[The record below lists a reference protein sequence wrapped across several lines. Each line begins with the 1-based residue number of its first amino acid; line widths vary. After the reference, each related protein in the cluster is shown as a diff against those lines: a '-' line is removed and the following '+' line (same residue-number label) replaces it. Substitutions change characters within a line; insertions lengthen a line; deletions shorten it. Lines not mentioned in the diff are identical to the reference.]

1 MVFGFVIMI
10 LGTYANLGAIDEQ
23 QSGADIPNDHLVNI
37 HDDHLPNVH
46 ADHPE
51 NILNAP
57 YKFENNIIKEE
68 IGPKKPIDANYER
81 MGKLKVPK
89 RKPVKPAQSLPIEN
103 DDIREINLNEKEK
116 NEMNDQNAVNVKP
129 IVQKDIESNKPDN
142 NANGKISAKLPDTNV
157 VPNQLVEP
165 TTVKKSIESAINNE
179 AIKKEDQEIEIE
191 EKENDDE
198 RTKEILAQV
207 KNVLDKQNQKNQK
220 VLDQI
225 NKISEKVNNLEEKNM
240 EPKKSPDNIGNDQ
253 VVLHENEIA
262 QQDKIVNKSI
272 DITGTL
278 SVGERNAPVKNPVLP
293 PIPVVKLLAER
304 NPNLASIPSNLNES
318 NKRQTIND
326 EDSKIEKPNKIV
338 EEKVSI
344 EPLIDAKETPP
355 RENKL
360 SENFGRDLLSNSND
374 FRTIKT
380 DNAQPNNDEIET

>member
-1 MVFGFVIMI
+1 MI
-10 LGTYANLGAIDEQ
+10 LGTYANLYAIDEQ
-23 QSGADIPNDHLVNI
+23 QSGADISNDHLANI
-37 HDDHLPNVH
+37 HVDNPT
-46 ADHPE
+46 E

-57 YKFENNIIKEE
+57 YKFENSIKEE
-68 IGPKKPIDANYER
+68 IGLKKPIDANYER
-81 MGKLKVPK
+81 VGKLKVPK
-89 RKPVKPAQSLPIEN
+89 RKPVKPQSLPIEN

-116 NEMNDQNAVNVKP
+116 NEVNDQNSANVKP
-129 IVQKDIESNKPDN
+129 IVQKDTENNKPDN
-142 NANGKISAKLPDTNV
+142 NANGKISEKLPDKNV
-157 VPNQLVEP
+157 VPNQLLEP

-240 EPKKSPDNIGNDQ
+240 EPKKSPDNIGNDK
-253 VVLHENEIA
+253 VVLHENEVA
-262 QQDKIVNKSI
+262 HQDKIVSKSI

-278 SVGERNAPVKNPVLP
+278 SASERNAPVKNPVLP
-293 PIPVVKLLAER
+293 PIPVVKLLGER
-304 NPNLASIPSNLNES
+304 NSNLTSISSNFNES

-326 EDSKIEKPNKIV
+326 EESKIEKPNKIV

-360 SENFGRDLLSNSND
+360 SENVGRDLLSNSND
-374 FRTIKT
+374 FRPIKA
-380 DNAQPNNDEIET
+380 DNAQPNNDETET

>member
-1 MVFGFVIMI
+1 MI

-23 QSGADIPNDHLVNI
+23 QSGADIPNDHLANI

-116 NEMNDQNAVNVKP
+116 NEMNDQNAANVKP
-129 IVQKDIESNKPDN
+129 IVQKDIENNKPDN

-240 EPKKSPDNIGNDQ
+240 EPKKSPDNIENDK

-360 SENFGRDLLSNSND
+360 SENVGRDLLSNSND

>member
-1 MVFGFVIMI
+1 MI
-10 LGTYANLGAIDEQ
+10 LGTYANLYAIDEQ
-23 QSGADIPNDHLVNI
+23 QSGADISNDHLANI
-37 HDDHLPNVH
+37 HVDNPT
-46 ADHPE
+46 E

-57 YKFENNIIKEE
+57 YKFENSIKEE
-68 IGPKKPIDANYER
+68 IGLKKPIDANYER
-81 MGKLKVPK
+81 VGKLKVPK
-89 RKPVKPAQSLPIEN
+89 RKPVKPQSLPIEN

-116 NEMNDQNAVNVKP
+116 NEVNDQNSANVKP
-129 IVQKDIESNKPDN
+129 IVQKDTENNKPDN
-142 NANGKISAKLPDTNV
+142 NANGKISEKLPDKNV
-157 VPNQLVEP
+157 VPNQLLEP

-240 EPKKSPDNIGNDQ
+240 EPKKSPDNIGNDK
-253 VVLHENEIA
+253 VVLHENEVA
-262 QQDKIVNKSI
+262 QQDKIVSKNI

-278 SVGERNAPVKNPVLP
+278 SAGERNAPVKNPVLP

-304 NPNLASIPSNLNES
+304 NSNITSIPSNLNES

-326 EDSKIEKPNKIV
+326 EESKIEKPNKIV

-360 SENFGRDLLSNSND
+360 SENVGRDLLSNSND
-374 FRTIKT
+374 FRPIKE
-380 DNAQPNNDEIET
+380 DNAQPNNDETET

>member
-1 MVFGFVIMI
+1 MI
-10 LGTYANLGAIDEQ
+10 LGTYANLYAIDEQ
-23 QSGADIPNDHLVNI
+23 QSRADIPI
-37 HDDHLPNVH
+37 EHLPNIHV
-46 ADHPE
+46 DNPTE
-51 NILNAP
+51 NILNVP
-57 YKFENNIIKEE
+57 YKFENSIKEE
-68 IGPKKPIDANYER
+68 IGPKKPIDAHYER

-89 RKPVKPAQSLPIEN
+89 RKLVKPPQSLPIEN

-116 NEMNDQNAVNVKP
+116 NEMNDQSAANVESF
-129 IVQKDIESNKPDN
+129 VQKDMENNKPDN
-142 NANGKISAKLPDTNV
+142 NSNGKISEKLPDTNV
-157 VPNQLVEP
+157 VPNQLAEP

-191 EKENDDE
+191 EQEKDDE
-198 RTKEILAQV
+198 RTKEILAKV

-240 EPKKSPDNIGNDQ
+240 EPKKSPDNIGNDK
-253 VVLHENEIA
+253 VILHENEVA
-262 QQDKIVNKSI
+262 QQDKIVSKSN
-272 DITGTL
+272 DIIGTV
-278 SVGERNAPVKNPVLP
+278 SAGERSAPVKNPALP

-304 NPNLASIPSNLNES
+304 NPNPASIPLNLNES
-318 NKRQTIND
+318 NKRDTIND

-360 SENFGRDLLSNSND
+360 SESVGRDLLSNSND
-374 FRTIKT
+374 FRTMKT
-380 DNAQPNNDEIET
+380 DNAQPHNDQNET

>member
-10 LGTYANLGAIDEQ
+10 LGTYANLYAIDEQ
-23 QSGADIPNDHLVNI
+23 QSGADISNNHLENI
-37 HDDHLPNVH
+37 HVDNPT
-46 ADHPE
+46 E

-57 YKFENNIIKEE
+57 YKFENSINEE
-68 IGPKKPIDANYER
+68 IGLKKPIDAHYER
-81 MGKLKVPK
+81 VGKLKVPK
-89 RKPVKPAQSLPIEN
+89 RKPVKPQSLPIEN

-116 NEMNDQNAVNVKP
+116 NEVNDQNSANIKP
-129 IVQKDIESNKPDN
+129 IVQKDTENNKPDN
-142 NANGKISAKLPDTNV
+142 NANGKISEKLPDTNV
-157 VPNQLVEP
+157 VSNQLLEP
-165 TTVKKSIESAINNE
+165 TTVKKTIESAINNE
-179 AIKKEDQEIEIE
+179 AIIKEDQEIEIE

-240 EPKKSPDNIGNDQ
+240 EPKKSPDNIGNDK
-253 VVLHENEIA
+253 VVLHENEVA
-262 QQDKIVNKSI
+262 QQDKIVSKNI

-278 SVGERNAPVKNPVLP
+278 SAGERNAPVKNPVLP

-304 NPNLASIPSNLNES
+304 NSNLMSIPSNLNES
-318 NKRQTIND
+318 KKRQTIND
-326 EDSKIEKPNKIV
+326 EESKIEKPNKIV

-360 SENFGRDLLSNSND
+360 SENVGRDLLSNSND
-374 FRTIKT
+374 FRPIKA
-380 DNAQPNNDEIET
+380 DNAQPNNDETET